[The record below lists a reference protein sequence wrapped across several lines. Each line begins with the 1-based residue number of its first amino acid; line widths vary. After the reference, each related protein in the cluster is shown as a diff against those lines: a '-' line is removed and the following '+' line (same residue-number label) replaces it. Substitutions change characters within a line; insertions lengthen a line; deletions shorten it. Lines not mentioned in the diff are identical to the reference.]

1 MRSSNR
7 TSRGEKDMR
16 SHFELTLPSV
26 IIQRRIVMY
35 AINAVLWRET
45 KDPAT
50 LQTSQV
56 LVSRDMSAADGGSTA
71 PAAGGGAHRRTTY
84 TQNRGVGPSA
94 RAAPE
99 APKSGLFYILSPE
112 VHY

>member
-1 MRSSNR
+1 
-7 TSRGEKDMR
+7 
-16 SHFELTLPSV
+16 
-26 IIQRRIVMY
+26 MY